1 MLKNQRGVEV
11 LKLELEYIAECDR
24 RDCKRAVQQISGRTN
39 KYCSDCYPYIAPTA
53 QYTGRPIDGRTQ
65 SQKFKHRRSRSV
77 YSSSAHPR
85 VRPRLLVADD
95 HSAFLKKLVLLLT
108 TNFDVVATA
117 ADGNS
122 ALDLIRRHVP
132 DLAVL
137 GLDMPGFNGIKVT
150 LELAKSSKNP
160 PVLICSIITD
170 PDVVEAARQA
180 GALAY
185 IFKTRIEQDLILA
198 AKSVLQGKPFPFP
211 ASH

>member
-1 MLKNQRGVEV
+1 M
-11 LKLELEYIAECDR
+11 IAECDR
-24 RDCKRAVQQISGRTN
+24 RERKRAVRQISGRTN
-39 KYCSDCYPYIAPTA
+39 KYCSDCYPYIAPMA
-53 QYTGRPIDGRTQ
+53 QHTGRPIDGRTQ
-65 SQKFKHRRSRSV
+65 SQRFKHRRSRSV

-108 TNFDVVATA
+108 TEFKVVATA

-122 ALDLIRRHVP
+122 ALDLIRRYVP

-137 GLDMPGFNGIKVT
+137 DLDMLGLNGIKVT

-180 GALAY
+180 GALACV
-185 IFKTRIEQDLILA
+185 FKARIEQDLILA
-198 AKSVLQGKPFPFP
+198 AKSALQGKPFPLP
-211 ASH
+211 TPH

>member
-1 MLKNQRGVEV
+1 M
-11 LKLELEYIAECDR
+11 IAKCDR
-24 RDCKRAVQQISGRTN
+24 GDCKRAVRQISGRTN
-39 KYCSDCYPYIAPTA
+39 KYCSDCYPYIAPMA
-53 QYTGRPIDGRTQ
+53 QHMGRATDGRTQ
-65 SQKFKHRRSRSV
+65 SHKFKHRRSRSV
-77 YSSSAHPR
+77 YSSSSHPR

-95 HSAFLKKLVLLLT
+95 NPAFLKKLVLLLT
-108 TNFDVVATA
+108 ANFDVVATA
-117 ADGNS
+117 ADGNA
-122 ALDLIRRHVP
+122 ALAFIRRYVP

-137 GLDMPGFNGIKVT
+137 DLDMPGLNGMEVT
-150 LELAKSSKNP
+150 LELAKSSKCP

-180 GALAY
+180 GASGY

>member
-24 RDCKRAVQQISGRTN
+24 RERKRAVRQISGRTN
-39 KYCSDCYPYIAPTA
+39 KYCSDYYPYIAPTA

-185 IFKTRIEQDLILA
+185 VFKARIEQDLILA
-198 AKSVLQGKPFPFP
+198 AKL
-211 ASH
+211 

>member
-1 MLKNQRGVEV
+1 M
-11 LKLELEYIAECDR
+11 
-24 RDCKRAVQQISGRTN
+24 
-39 KYCSDCYPYIAPTA
+39 A
-53 QYTGRPIDGRTQ
+53 QYTGRATDGRTQ
-65 SQKFKHRRSRSV
+65 SHKFKHRRSRSV
-77 YSSSAHPR
+77 YSSSSHPR

-108 TNFDVVATA
+108 TEFEVVATA
-117 ADGNS
+117 ADGTS
-122 ALDLIRRHVP
+122 ALDLIRRYVP

-137 GLDMPGFNGIKVT
+137 DLDMPGLNGIEVT
-150 LELAKSSKNP
+150 LELAKSSKDP

-198 AKSVLQGKPFPFP
+198 VKSVLQGKPFPFP
-211 ASH
+211 APH